1 MTERQRLKGAHWT
14 ARINES
20 GVRFYDQEFLL
31 EASLVATVYHIT
43 TEHQWHDTQG
53 QKQYEAES
61 FQSEGF
67 IHCSDANQ
75 VVRVANHLFKNIR
88 GLKLLHIKTELLRSR
103 LVYENL
109 EGGEELFPHVYGPIN
124 LDAIVSVSSFE
135 PGADGTFDHAVDNL
149 ELAELAE

>member
-1 MTERQRLKGAHWT
+1 MAGQQRLKGEHQT
-14 ARINES
+14 AKINASE
-20 GVRFYDQEFLL
+20 VKFHAQKFLL
-31 EASLVATVYHIT
+31 EASLVAIIYHIT

-53 QKQYEAES
+53 QKQYETES
-61 FQSEGF
+61 FQAEGF

-75 VVRVANHLFKNIR
+75 VVRVANHLFRNTR

-124 LDAIVSVSSFE
+124 LDAIVCVSSFE
-135 PGADGTFDHAVDNL
+135 PGADGTFDHAVDDL
-149 ELAELAE
+149 ESA